1 MRRTTPVCR
10 QDRFTHSHLLGI
22 VCKLLPAI
30 ETHHVG
36 FALEDAMLPDRT
48 YRPAQVAMVAMQQ
61 QVEDRFDHRIHG
73 SR

>member
-1 MRRTTPVCR
+1 
-10 QDRFTHSHLLGI
+10 
-22 VCKLLPAI
+22 
-30 ETHHVG
+30 
-36 FALEDAMLPDRT
+36 MLPDRT